1 MSLTEFDDSPR
12 IPVCIVCST
21 RFAFRSPL
29 CIACEAEARDKM
41 REFLA
46 NSKFANDHA
55 KHATVGAGGEL
66 SAKGYRPASFEH
78 VFAS

>member
-46 NSKFANDHA
+46 NSKCTPARYGTEAGVEFAA
-55 KHATVGAGGEL
+55 
-66 SAKGYRPASFEH
+66 PASIADLPL
-78 VFAS
+78 FAS